1 MTLSQAERAY
11 FVRKAGGT
19 QAPTKPLNQIK
30 REYFAS
36 FVGSGNATTPFGD
49 LETRWM
55 LKVLDDAGVSTTNIE
70 NGTLWHLMVIAAGKT
85 PVKSIGQNQ
94 LTFYLHAA

>member
-1 MTLSQAERAY
+1 MTLAQAERNY
-11 FVRKAGGT
+11 FIRKLGGAQPPGKRLT
-19 QAPTKPLNQIK
+19 QMK

-36 FVGSGNATTPFGD
+36 FTGFGNATTPFGD

-55 LKVLDDAGVSTTNIE
+55 IKVLADAGVSETDIDNA
-70 NGTLWHLMVIAAGKT
+70 NLWHLMVIAAGKT
-85 PVKSIGQNQ
+85 PVNNLDQNR